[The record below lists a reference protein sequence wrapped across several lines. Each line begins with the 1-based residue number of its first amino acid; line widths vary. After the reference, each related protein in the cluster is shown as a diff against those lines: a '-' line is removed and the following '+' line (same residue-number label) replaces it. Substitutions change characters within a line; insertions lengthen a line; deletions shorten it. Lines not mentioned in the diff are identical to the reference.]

1 MRGECPD
8 DEEKVAVV
16 VAGNV
21 SSATSASRCHL
32 LRRQS
37 VLLSDWPPIP
47 VTLGKRGSKSKPAA
61 AMGNQASVKNHLEN
75 ASRTGVF
82 QLSGSNVSEFP
93 KDVVRIKD
101 TVRSLDLSKNKLKV
115 IPDYLGTFV
124 NLKHLN
130 LNDNKVGTMPSSIG
144 DLSKL
149 ESLSIRNNMLVTVP
163 RSLESLTH
171 LRSVDLSGNHITSF
185 PKQFCNLKHL
195 DMIDLSRNKITEI
208 PDGVDGLQVS
218 ELNLNQNQISKISDS
233 IASCPRLKVLRLDEN
248 CLPASGIPKKLLTD
262 SPVSLISVEGNLF
275 EATDFQQQPGYDV
288 YQERFTATKK
298 KLM

>member
-1 MRGECPD
+1 
-8 DEEKVAVV
+8 
-16 VAGNV
+16 
-21 SSATSASRCHL
+21 
-32 LRRQS
+32 
-37 VLLSDWPPIP
+37 
-47 VTLGKRGSKSKPAA
+47 
-61 AMGNQASVKNHLEN
+61 MGNQASVKNHLEN

-93 KDVVRIKD
+93 KDIARIKD

-115 IPDYLGTFV
+115 IPDYMGTFA

-130 LNDNKVGTMPSSIG
+130 LNDNKVGTVPSSIG

-149 ESLSIRNNMLVTVP
+149 ESLSMRNNILVTLP
-163 RSLESLTH
+163 RSLESLSH
-171 LRSVDLSGNHITSF
+171 LRSVDLSGNHISSF
-185 PKQFCNLKHL
+185 PKQFVNLKHL

-208 PDGVDGLQVS
+208 PDGVEGLQVS
-218 ELNLNQNQISKISDS
+218 ELNLNQNQISKMSES

-248 CLPASGIPKKLLTD
+248 CLPVSAIPKKLLAD
-262 SPVSLISVEGNLF
+262 SSVCLISVEGNLF
-275 EATDFQQQPGYDV
+275 EAKDFQELAGYEL